1 MLYADDIAI
10 AKELEGVA
18 GNRVELLV
26 KEAMPHDI
34 ILVGGLL
41 GFHREAAE
49 CAQKAGEFSRG
60 NRKL

>member
-1 MLYADDIAI
+1 V
-10 AKELEGVA
+10 E

-49 CAQKAGEFSRG
+49 CVKKAGEFLRE